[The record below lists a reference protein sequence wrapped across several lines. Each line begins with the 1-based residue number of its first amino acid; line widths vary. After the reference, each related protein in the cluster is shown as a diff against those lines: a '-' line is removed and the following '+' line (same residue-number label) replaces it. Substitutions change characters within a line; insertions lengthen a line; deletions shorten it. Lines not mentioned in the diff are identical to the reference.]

1 MMRDFLSNP
10 PDDDPKNP
18 QSAAQEAMRPVLP
31 KRFYKEVSVGE
42 ELETSGFTILLD
54 GRKVKTPGRRT
65 LILPTQNAAEIVA
78 QEWRDQEDKI
88 DPSMMPATRLV
99 NTACDA
105 VVEDPQAVI
114 EDMLK
119 FASSD
124 LLCYRAYEP
133 AGLVDKQREHW
144 DPILDWAATKLGA
157 HFETTQGLVQ
167 IPQPKMAIAA
177 ISQTLKHWPD
187 PISIAAL
194 HTFTNLTGSIILA
207 LAIALKEIDA
217 SSAWGHA
224 HVDENW
230 NASKWG
236 EDYEAKKRIDIR
248 RNELVS
254 AGFLFFAINQ

>member
-1 MMRDFLSNP
+1 MRDFLSNP
-10 PDDDPKNP
+10 PANEPKNP
-18 QSAAQEAMRPVLP
+18 QSVAQEAMRPVLP

-42 ELETSGFTILLD
+42 EQGASGFSILLD

-65 LILPTQNAAEIVA
+65 LILPTHNAADIVA

-88 DPSMMPATRLV
+88 DPAIMPATRLV

-105 VVEDPQAVI
+105 IVEDPQAVI

-157 HFETTQGLVQ
+157 HFETTQSLVQ
-167 IPQPKMAIAA
+167 IPQPKTAVAA
-177 ISQTLKHWPD
+177 ISQTLKQWPD

-207 LAIALKEIDA
+207 IAIASKNITA
-217 SSAWGHA
+217 PGAWECA

-236 EDYEAKKRIDIR
+236 EDYESKKRMDIR
-248 RNELVS
+248 RIELMS
-254 AGFLFFAINQ
+254 AESLFFAIN